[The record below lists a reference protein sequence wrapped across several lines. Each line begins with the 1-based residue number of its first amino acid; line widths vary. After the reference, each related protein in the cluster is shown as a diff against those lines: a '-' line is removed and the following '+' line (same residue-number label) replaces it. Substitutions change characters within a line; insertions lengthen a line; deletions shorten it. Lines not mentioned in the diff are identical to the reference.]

1 MGRVNFLRLFERK
14 RIKPLSQALNSVCYP
29 VGCYIGF
36 LISDYQ
42 TIREKAKSKRGKLK
56 LCKPLGKILCSGF
69 DVIFASQ
76 IQDIF
81 RIHIDSILVP
91 MLNFF

>member
-1 MGRVNFLRLFERK
+1 MGRVNFLFERK
-14 RIKPLSQALNSVCYP
+14 RIKSFDQALKSVCYP

-42 TIREKAKSKRGKLK
+42 TITEKAKKKGKLK

-76 IQDIF
+76 IQHIF
-81 RIHIDSILVP
+81 RIHMGSILVP
-91 MLNFF
+91 MLKKN